1 MIGLLPDVIPHHYSS
16 TDKWNNCSSPSTTSA
31 EDLRMRRG
39 LAPMRFRLDSVGSS
53 VPSATSSAVSTPTS
67 AASFFSSSAATS
79 PMPFDLLPS
88 PTTSSSTVSFFAD
101 YPPLSSDMAELQ
113 RTSADLDTSLPVD
126 ATDAADASAAD
137 WRQVGRDLRGIAD
150 HFAST
155 RRSQVNSILTFQ
167 KKEKIFFI
175 KMKNR
180 LMFNCPS
187 PLYLMGFVKSR
198 FGRFVMAGFC
208 ISCLLTGPPPSGAL

>member
-1 MIGLLPDVIPHHYSS
+1 MLLIVYFFTNLGLLPDVIPKLGAS
-16 TDKWNNCSSPSTTSA
+16 DKWSCSTPPSSA

-39 LAPMRFRLDSVGSS
+39 MAPMRFRLDSVGSS

-67 AASFFSSSAATS
+67 ATSFFTSSTATS
-79 PMPFDLLPS
+79 PLAFDLLPS

-101 YPPLSSDMAELQ
+101 YPPLSSDMSEHLH
-113 RTSADLDTSLPVD
+113 RTDLDASLPVD

-155 RRSQVNSILTFQ
+155 RRSQV
-167 KKEKIFFI
+167 KIKFI
-175 KMKNR
+175 
-180 LMFNCPS
+180 F
-187 PLYLMGFVKSR
+187 GFS
-198 FGRFVMAGFC
+198 MAKRY
-208 ISCLLTGPPPSGAL
+208 